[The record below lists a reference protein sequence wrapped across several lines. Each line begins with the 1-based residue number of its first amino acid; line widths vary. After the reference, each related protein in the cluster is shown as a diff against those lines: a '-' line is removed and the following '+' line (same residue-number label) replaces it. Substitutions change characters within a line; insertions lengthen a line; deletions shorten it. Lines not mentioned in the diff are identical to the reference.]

1 MIMNSSFKPVQLFIL
16 LLVSFSFS
24 SLYAQNKS
32 DANYKHCGVLITK
45 GTKAID
51 SGNLSKALEYY
62 TKAEV
67 IAKKNHH
74 PDSLNIIYTDIGRIY
89 TRWSNY
95 GEALGYFQ
103 KAYNLSEKLGSQK
116 NIAKALTNIGI
127 LYARENDNQGAINY
141 FKRAYKL
148 SAGNDASF
156 IKVMTAINM
165 SDAYNTLG
173 NFKEARRY
181 LDDVK
186 SLPKTEKAQQ
196 LWILNYAS
204 SYYVE
209 GRTDKALQIIQDVS
223 KDIDRKKEAVCYT
236 CLSALLCKI
245 YTKQGNPALAIEFA
259 NKGLRN
265 TPQMPD
271 RIELYNQLSDL
282 YLKRREVDIAFKYK
296 DSVII
301 AKDSLSTLINRGLYE
316 SNKVKL
322 KIQEY
327 QSQLQTNTEKQKAQL
342 SFFIVTIILCL
353 IILIALYKVLKGKIA
368 RQNQEKLIIQR
379 NQEIVNLEL
388 EKKNKEHLL
397 TEKELETIKNTA
409 LLQQEQLKNKIS
421 EKNRELSAKALYL
434 SIRNELIESSINAL
448 SAIPEVAKSPS
459 VANHIKVLQKHLQS
473 DTGWEEFINHF
484 EKINP
489 AFLKVLKEK
498 HPHLNGKDIRFV
510 CCVFMNLDIKEIANI
525 FNITY
530 NAANKRKQRIKEKM
544 DIDEVSSLYEYL
556 LKLDSTI
563 SKTIIAGETE

>member
-1 MIMNSSFKPVQLFIL
+1 MDTSLKPVQFFIF

-24 SLYAQNKS
+24 SLYAQNKP
-32 DANYKHCGVLITK
+32 DAIYKHCGVLITK
-45 GTKAID
+45 GTQAID
-51 SGNLSKALEYY
+51 SGNLSKALEYF

-67 IAKKNHH
+67 IAKKRR
-74 PDSLNIIYTDIGRIY
+74 DIDTLNMIYTDIGRIY
-89 TRWSNY
+89 TKWSNY

-103 KAYNLSEKLGSQK
+103 KAFNLAEESGSK
-116 NIAKALTNIGI
+116 KDLAKALVNTAI
-127 LYARENDNQGAINY
+127 LYAREKDYKNAIEY
-141 FKRAYKL
+141 YKRAYKL
-148 SAGNDASF
+148 STDKEASF

-165 SDAYNTLG
+165 SDAYNKLG
-173 NFKEARRY
+173 NFNEARKY

-186 SLPKTEKAQQ
+186 SLPKTQGAEQ
-196 LWILNYAS
+196 LWTINYAE
-204 SYYVE
+204 SYIVD
-209 GRTDKALQIIQDVS
+209 GHLDKALQIIQDVS
-223 KDIDRKKEAVCYT
+223 KDIDRKTEGVCYI
-236 CLSALLCKI
+236 CIAELLSKI
-245 YTKQGNPALAIEFA
+245 YGKQGNTALAIEFA
-259 NKGLRN
+259 NKGLKN

-282 YLKRREVDIAFKYK
+282 YLKRREVDIAFRYK

-379 NQEIVNLEL
+379 NQEIINLEL

-473 DTGWEEFINHF
+473 DAGWEEFINHF

-563 SKTIIAGETE
+563 SKTITVEETE